1 MTMHATRWIL
11 ALLLASLAPM
21 AMAAAPLIA
30 GERHDVT
37 TLESAA
43 IRDGTHRDVLRF
55 TVW

>member
-1 MTMHATRWIL
+1 MHATRWIL